1 MRICGSVMHGTKDRP
16 VRRPSTSVEAAIA
29 DGFNMLSH
37 MAIDSDIPDDITAL
51 LDRLEK
57 ADAKRK

>member
-1 MRICGSVMHGTKDRP
+1 MIIRGSVMHGTKDRP
-16 VRRPSTSVEAAIA
+16 VRRPSTSVETAIA
-29 DGFNMLSH
+29 DGFKMLNL
-37 MAIDSDIPDDITAL
+37 MAIDRDIPDDITAL